1 MESLGWIALSLTGH
15 IGLKTLR
22 ALLAHFGS
30 TEAVF
35 AADEA
40 ALRQVSGIGPKIAA
54 SIRALDVVQISRAV
68 ERWQAAGISI
78 IPASDPLFPEK
89 LRLLPDAPAVLF
101 ARGQAVSQTQRAV
114 AVVGTRQPSAQ
125 GAKIAA
131 DLGAHLAERGCTVV
145 SGLALGVDC
154 AAHEGA
160 LRAGRTLAV
169 LGCGVLRVYPP
180 QHEAL
185 AERICQQGALISEVA
200 PDVGPSSPRLVARNR
215 LISGLS
221 DALIVVETSAE
232 GGAMHAAR
240 RAREQGRPLYV
251 LDSPASGNRALLA
264 AGARPFSHDLHDLD
278 VLSKG

>member
-22 ALLAHFGS
+22 ALLAHFG
-30 TEAVF
+30 TTDAVLG
-35 AADEA
+35 ADEA

-54 SIRALDVVQISRAV
+54 SILALDVAQISRDV
-68 ERWQAAGISI
+68 ERWQAAGVCLL
-78 IPASDPLFPEK
+78 PADDPLFPD
-89 LRLLPDAPAVLF
+89 RLQALADAPAVLF
-101 ARGQAVSQTQRAV
+101 TRGQRLAAPAV

-131 DLGAHLAERGCTVV
+131 ALGLRLAEQGYAVV
-145 SGLALGVDC
+145 SGLALGVDR

-160 LRAGRTLAV
+160 LGAGQTVAV

-185 AERICQQGALISEVA
+185 AGRICQQGALMSEVA
-200 PDVGPSSPRLVARNR
+200 PDAGPSSPRLVARNR

-264 AGARPFSHDLHDLD
+264 AGARPFSPHLHDLD
-278 VLSKG
+278 LLFTG